1 MEGADIALRGAHYC
15 AGLYFAGDKSS
26 RVVAQ
31 ANNYF
36 KSQ

>member
-1 MEGADIALRGAHYC
+1 MEGADLALSMSHYC
-15 AGLYFAGDKSS
+15 VALYLAGDKSS
-26 RVVAQ
+26 KVCAQ